1 MQKLNTLTFF
11 TLTRETIMRNVDVL
25 IIGAGLSGIGA
36 ACHLTRNCPN
46 KSYTIL
52 ERRQNIGGTW
62 DLFRYPGVRSDSDMF
77 TLGYSFR
84 PWTSEKV
91 LADGESI
98 RNYIKDT
105 ADEFKVK
112 QHIQFGLKVISSN
125 YSSKEARWTV
135 TVVDEASGETQLYSC
150 EFVIS
155 CTGYYNYDEGFTPEF
170 KDSKKFTGK
179 IIHPQHWPQDLD
191 YSDKKVVII
200 GSGATAVTL
209 VPEMA
214 KQAAHVTM
222 LQRSPTYIATVP
234 DVDPISVQLRKF
246 LPEMVVYRMA
256 RVRNIG
262 LQRTI
267 YRLAQDRPKLMKR
280 VLLSAAKRQLG
291 NDVDMANFTP
301 NYNPWDQRLCAVPN
315 GDLFKTIKQGH
326 ASVVTEQIDC
336 FTEKGIKLRNGDTV
350 EADIV
355 VTATGLNI
363 QMLGGAQATIDGK
376 AVQPSDSMVYR
387 GVMLR
392 DIPNMAMIFG
402 YTNSSW
408 TLKADI
414 ACEYICRLL
423 NHMDKIGAHQVI
435 PRDHENCASDKPMM
449 DMQSG
454 YLTRS
459 ASQMPKQGT
468 QAPWQVLNDYV
479 RDLPLLRYGRVDD
492 KSLEFIGKHKHKR
505 PSILKSLLS
514 S

>member
-1 MQKLNTLTFF
+1 
-11 TLTRETIMRNVDVL
+11 MRNVDVL

-36 ACHLTRNCPN
+36 ACHLTRKCPN

-84 PWTSEKV
+84 PWTKEKV

-105 ADEFKVK
+105 AEEYNVK

-125 YSSKEARWTV
+125 WSSQDACWTV
-135 TVVDEASGETQLYSC
+135 KVKDEASGEIQHYSC
-150 EFVIS
+150 EFLIS
-155 CTGYYNYDEGFTPEF
+155 CTGYYNYDQGFTPDF
-170 KDSKKFTGK
+170 KGADKFKGQ
-179 IIHPQHWPQDLD
+179 IVHPQHWPKDLD
-191 YSDKKVVII
+191 YQDKKVVII

-214 KQAAHVTM
+214 KSAAHVTM

-234 DVDPISVQLRKF
+234 EVDPISVKLRKY
-246 LPEMVVYRMA
+246 LPEMAVYRMA
-256 RVRNIG
+256 RIRNIG
-262 LQRTI
+262 LQRTV
-267 YRLAQDRPKLMKR
+267 YRLSKNRPKLMKR

-291 NDVDMANFTP
+291 EDVDMANFTP

-315 GDLFKTIKQGH
+315 GDLFKTIKNGN
-326 ASVVTEQIDC
+326 ASVVTEQIDS
-336 FTEKGIKLRNGDTV
+336 FTAKGIKLSSGEIL

-363 QMLGGAQATIDGK
+363 QMLGGATATIDGEP
-376 AVQPSDSMVYR
+376 VEPGNTMVYR

-423 NHMDKIGAHQVI
+423 KQMDKMAAHQVI
-435 PRDHENCASDKPMM
+435 PRDHENCVSDKPMM

-454 YLTRS
+454 YLARA
-459 ASQMPKQGT
+459 ASTMPKQGT
-468 QAPWQVLNDYV
+468 QAPWQILNDYV
-479 RDLPLLRYGRVDD
+479 RDIPLLRYGSVNDG
-492 KSLEFIGKHKHKR
+492 SLEFSHINKPKSQGVF
-505 PSILKSLLS
+505 KSLLS